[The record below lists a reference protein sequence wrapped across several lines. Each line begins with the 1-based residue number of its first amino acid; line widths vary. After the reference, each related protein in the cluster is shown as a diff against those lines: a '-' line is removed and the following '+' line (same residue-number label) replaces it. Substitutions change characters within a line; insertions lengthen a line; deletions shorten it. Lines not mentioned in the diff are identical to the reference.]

1 MDTSFTVNAWWLMV
15 AEGHSELE
23 HVTWLMNK
31 FKYAIIYI
39 YIYYYPL
46 NMVRHLCNLVISI
59 FVKQVKYTSIKPLNP
74 VYPIFAVFLS
84 LDCIFDVFFYICQLF
99 MGPYIYI
106 YIYIYVTFMTH
117 SQPSKLGSWVRP
129 AAMAAAC
136 ATAEIL
142 MISSWM
148 VILVSFVDDD
158 SNHCDIIW
166 NEWGLF
172 LFSSQDLSRWSTQF
186 SWVIHL

>member
-1 MDTSFTVNAWWLMV
+1 MQL
-15 AEGHSELE
+15 
-23 HVTWLMNK
+23 
-31 FKYAIIYI
+31 

-46 NMVRHLCNLVISI
+46 NMVCHLCNLVISI

-84 LDCIFDVFFYICQLF
+84 LDCIFDVFFTYANYSWV
-99 MGPYIYI
+99 P
-106 YIYIYVTFMTH
+106 IYIYVTFMTH

-148 VILVSFVDDD
+148 VIFVSFVDDD